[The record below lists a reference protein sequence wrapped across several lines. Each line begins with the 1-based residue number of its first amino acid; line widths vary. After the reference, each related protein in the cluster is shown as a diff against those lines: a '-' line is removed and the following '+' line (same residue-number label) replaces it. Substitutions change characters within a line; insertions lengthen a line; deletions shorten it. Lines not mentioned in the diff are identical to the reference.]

1 MAKITNIKPAYFL
14 GSLLT
19 NPKVLGSK
27 IAEMIKAITEKGTVT
42 QATSISTGVTVNA
55 QSGVI
60 TTVSLTT
67 IPGNTSGGFV
77 VTNNKCYANSVVLVN
92 AVNGSTG
99 IAYSYVTAVNDGSF
113 TVYLKNISPTLLDNF
128 ASTIAI
134 YFTII

>member
-27 IAEMIKAITEKGTVT
+27 VAEIIKAITEKGTVT
-42 QATSISTGVTVNA
+42 QSTSISTGVTVNA

-67 IPGNTSGGFV
+67 APGTISGGFT
-77 VTNNKCYANSVVLVN
+77 VTNNKCFSNSVVLVN
-92 AVNGSTG
+92 VVNGGTG
-99 IAYSYVTAVNDGSF
+99 LAYSYVTAVNNGSF
-113 TVYLKNISPTLLDNF
+113 AIYLKNISAAPLDNF
-128 ASTIAI
+128 NSALAI
-134 YFTII
+134 HFTII